1 LLKTLTEKSLRR
13 GQRKDKKVVVDDV
26 EPSLEAETLSFVSE
40 LGDLAWNLFLQTSV
54 CPWWCWKAWVFCKV
68 ILGFLPVFCFFFQRF
83 GCRVKIVTPLMLD
96 LEIKK
101 LFSLI
106 ENNWVVL
113 VFFFF
118 FSCRFLCSS
127 ILSFQFQ
134 FIWDQAW
141 FSFFYIYIYSLM
153 WVSGSVCAHLD

>member
-1 LLKTLTEKSLRR
+1 
-13 GQRKDKKVVVDDV
+13 
-26 EPSLEAETLSFVSE
+26 
-40 LGDLAWNLFLQTSV
+40 LAWNLFLQTSV

-118 FSCRFLCSS
+118 FSCHLRFLCSS
-127 ILSFQFQ
+127 ILSFQVQ

-141 FSFFYIYIYSLM
+141 FSTLISFVL
-153 WVSGSVCAHLD
+153 GSRSIEKKK